1 MSTRETDVL
10 DDLGWL
16 NVSAHPSENFAH
28 ARILNNSETI
38 RQFWHVDVLKIAVS
52 PGFCLSNGLCS
63 LQGDRLDHNEVGVGG
78 RRPDEF
84 NFEPHHRGSRRR
96 I

>member
-10 DDLGWL
+10 DNSGWL
-16 NVSAHPSENFAH
+16 NISAHPSENFAH

-52 PGFCLSNGLCS
+52 PGFCLSNGCS
-63 LQGDRLDHNEVGVGG
+63 LQGDRLDHNQVRGG
-78 RRPDEF
+78 RAP
-84 NFEPHHRGSRRR
+84 PG
-96 I
+96 